1 MGQSRPIEIAGHPY
15 DPDTLELLRSV
26 LDDVWIELTVLQRN
40 QLPRS
45 TIADRLLRA
54 AAAGERDRDVLRT
67 CALDE
72 SDSSIALDQPEA
84 RPI

>member
-1 MGQSRPIEIAGHPY
+1 
-15 DPDTLELLRSV
+15 
-26 LDDVWIELTVLQRN
+26 LTELQRN
-40 QLPRS
+40 ELPRS
-45 TIADRLLRA
+45 KIAERLLRA

-72 SDSSIALDQPEA
+72 SGSSAELDQPEA